1 MTVLSDTLI
10 RERIAKGEL
19 VPGGDPVRA
28 SECSYSFR
36 PGRGF
41 IAGDDCDPIEFQTRE
56 GPSSITVQP
65 GKMVW
70 VRTSD
75 RVSIPNDV
83 VGFWWQTNTLS
94 RKGLMLVNMSMV
106 EPGYNGDLAC
116 LFVNFGNGKVIIE
129 PETVIA
135 KMVFVD
141 VRGTVAEPFK
151 LKTSTADYDAKLR
164 ELAANQPGSF
174 LQVGDLATDLSRQRE
189 EIVAELRRVGAD
201 AKAETARDLG
211 QLRTEALHEFNQ
223 ARTDAS
229 HSLDIAKGDA
239 VRGIEEA
246 KSDAVSSF
254 KEDAPKAAWKTLSW
268 AAAALA
274 LLTLVNAGGGW
285 LKDNVFPDGRKIAKQ
300 EAEEVLRDRTTLT
313 AGPRAS
319 DEVVLQRRL
328 DELNARLA
336 KLEKGR

>member
-1 MTVLSDTLI
+1 MAVLSDTLI
-10 RERIAKGEL
+10 RECIAKGEL
-19 VPGGDPVRA
+19 VPGGDPARA

-41 IAGDDCDPIEFQTRE
+41 IAGEDSDPIEFQTPE

-75 RVSIPNDV
+75 QVSVPNNM

-106 EPGYNGDLAC
+106 EPGYEGDLAC

-129 PETVIA
+129 PETIIA
-135 KMVFVD
+135 KMVFVH
-141 VRGTVAEPFK
+141 VLGAVAEPFTSR
-151 LKTSTADYDAKLR
+151 TSTTDYDAKLR

-174 LQVGDLATDLSRQRE
+174 LQVGDLATDLSHQRD
-189 EIVAELRRVGAD
+189 EILAELRRVGAD
-201 AKAETARDLG
+201 AKAETSRDLG
-211 QLRTEALHEFNQ
+211 QLRTGALHEVDQ
-223 ARTDAS
+223 ARADAS

-239 VRGIEEA
+239 VRDIEQA
-246 KSDAVSSF
+246 KADAVFSF
-254 KEDAPKAAWKTLSW
+254 KEDAPKAAWKTLGW

-274 LLTLVNAGGGW
+274 ILTLVNAGGGW
-285 LKDNVFPDGRKIAKQ
+285 LKDNILPDGRKIAKQ
-300 EAEEVLRDRTTLT
+300 EAEEVFRNRTTLT
-313 AGPRAS
+313 AGPRTS
-319 DEVVLQRRL
+319 DEIAMQRRL

-336 KLEKGR
+336 KLEHGE

>member
-10 RERIAKGEL
+10 RECIAKGEL
-19 VPGGDPVRA
+19 VPDGDPVLA

-41 IAGDDCDPIEFQTRE
+41 IAGDDCDPIEFQTPE

-75 RVSIPNDV
+75 RVSIPNDI

-106 EPGYNGDLAC
+106 EPGYQGDLAC
-116 LFVNFGNGKVIIE
+116 LFVNFGNSKVIIE

-135 KMVFVD
+135 KMVFMD

-151 LKTSTADYDAKLR
+151 SRTSTIDYDAKLR

-189 EIVAELRRVGAD
+189 EIVAELKRVSAD
-201 AKAETARDLG
+201 AKAEAARDLG
-211 QLRTEALHEFNQ
+211 QLRTDVLHEVGQ
-223 ARTDAS
+223 ARTDVS
-229 HSLDIAKGDA
+229 HSLNIAEGDA
-239 VRGIEEA
+239 VRGIEQA
-246 KSDAVSSF
+246 KSDAVTSF
-254 KEDAPKAAWKTLSW
+254 EKDAPKAAWKTLRW

-300 EAEEVLRDRTTLT
+300 AAEEVLRDRTTLS

-319 DEVVLQRRL
+319 DEVVMKQRL